1 MSGDVPD
8 PASWVA
14 GATKSELEKLLV
26 FLGDA
31 TDPESKLWIADY
43 WSESKWHVCSC
54 MGTLRVW
61 THVVQTWTTVDLL
74 HSAKQCQSIVLTNMT
89 MEEERTW
96 KNQIG
101 NFQPRLPNDD
111 ARRAMGS
118 RAREP
123 LCPTQQ
129 KLTLTADISME
140 QRLRKAGRLP
150 WTAQDVI
157 AGTMACPRIIAHRNG
172 MVAAILTST
181 GPKNHFATERPR
193 PMQFKLDSYRQY
205 RRS

>member
-61 THVVQTWTTVDLL
+61 THVGLQLIYYIPKFRTHADLTE
-74 HSAKQCQSIVLTNMT
+74 S
-89 MEEERTW
+89 
-96 KNQIG
+96 
-101 NFQPRLPNDD
+101 
-111 ARRAMGS
+111 
-118 RAREP
+118 
-123 LCPTQQ
+123 
-129 KLTLTADISME
+129 KL
-140 QRLRKAGRLP
+140 
-150 WTAQDVI
+150 WTAECWNESK
-157 AGTMACPRIIAHRNG
+157 AW
-172 MVAAILTST
+172 TSECWSV
-181 GPKNHFATERPR
+181 GVSPK
-193 PMQFKLDSYRQY
+193 LGLL
-205 RRS
+205 